1 MTKGPTPALELH
13 RGDVVWAAPDPAVGR
28 EQTGRRPAVVIAGNS
43 YLENVTQLVVVV
55 PVSRADRGWPNHVRL
70 QGPDVGLAEQSF
82 AMTEQPKT
90 VDRRRIEK
98 VVGHVD
104 ATTQHA
110 IDGWLKDF
118 LDLRE

>member
-1 MTKGPTPALELH
+1 MTESPTPAIELH

-28 EQTGRRPAVVIAGNS
+28 EQAGRRPAVVISSTA
-43 YLENVTQLVVVV
+43 YLENVTQLAIVV
-55 PVSRADRGWPNHVRL
+55 PVSRVDRNWPNHVRL

-98 VVGHVD
+98 VAGRVD
-104 ATTQHA
+104 MATVAA